1 MVDASGGIERAGFTV
16 DPLPETGLQTFSG
29 FLDATERELGRLAA
43 TGGAM
48 LSADRGRME
57 KAHERWIGQPAMTER
72 ARGDE
77 ALTRSAELASAFLQQ
92 GPIVH
97 FEAAPDHARLRLGP
111 LLAFWP
117 DGVAAFQLALRV
129 YAAGR
134 LPHEIRPLP
143 GIGDLPLWWSIRE
156 NLAEE
161 PGLVQPYLQ
170 LLAGEQPEWRYWAAV
185 V

>member
-1 MVDASGGIERAGFTV
+1 MTDAPCGIERAGFTV
-16 DPLPETGLQTFSG
+16 DPLPEAELQTLAG
-29 FLDATERELGRLAA
+29 FLNAAEQELGRLGA
-43 TGGAM
+43 TGGAV

-57 KAHERWIGQPAMTER
+57 RAHGRWIGRPAVMGRT
-72 ARGDE
+72 RGDV
-77 ALTRSAELASAFLQQ
+77 ALMRSAGLAFAFLQES
-92 GPIVH
+92 PIVQ
-97 FEAAPDHARLRLGP
+97 FETAPDHARLRLGP

-143 GIGDLPLWWSIRE
+143 GIGDLPLWWSMRE
-156 NLAEE
+156 NVAEE

-185 V
+185 I